1 MICCYDRLNQ
11 SDESMFNVLAN
22 IISPGVFSYSPK
34 AHCFCVYFILMF
46 YLETVFLFLEE
57 KYTVLRCTLK
67 AMCLIY

>member
-34 AHCFCVYFILMF
+34 AHCFCVYVILMF
-46 YLETVFLFLEE
+46 YLETMFLFLAE
-57 KYTVLRCTLK
+57 KCTVPRHTRK
-67 AMCLIY
+67 AMGLIY